1 VGVYVLTCRHG
12 EFGCGELRAYIP
24 ADFVWGCVYVCV
36 SLVICLR
43 IYTRSLQVCVYIFTY
58 IHTASICMCV
68 KLRIYTQ
75 ILHVCVYRFT
85 YMDTEVACVCVDIY
99 ICHTEF
105 TCVCV

>member
-1 VGVYVLTCRHG
+1 
-12 EFGCGELRAYIP
+12 
-24 ADFVWGCVYVCV
+24 
-36 SLVICLR
+36 
-43 IYTRSLQVCVYIFTY
+43 
-58 IHTASICMCV
+58 MCV
-68 KLRIYTQ
+68 QLRIYTQ